1 MATDPLDAIFTKEDR
16 AFFPKARYRL
26 TEQHFSEEDK
36 LLEPETLVGTG
47 TTNPDGQ
54 SHAWTRPPT
63 PGMVGLDERSQ
74 GLVDKVT
81 LAGDGLNPIDKLP
94 IVVDQAVVGV
104 S

>member
-16 AFFPKARYRL
+16 AFFSKARYRL

-36 LLEPETLVGTG
+36 LLEENTEVGHGTG
-47 TTNPDGQ
+47 
-54 SHAWTRPPT
+54 HAWTRPPT

-74 GLVDKVT
+74 SLVDKIT

-94 IVVDQAVVGV
+94 IVVDRAILEKQDA
-104 S
+104 